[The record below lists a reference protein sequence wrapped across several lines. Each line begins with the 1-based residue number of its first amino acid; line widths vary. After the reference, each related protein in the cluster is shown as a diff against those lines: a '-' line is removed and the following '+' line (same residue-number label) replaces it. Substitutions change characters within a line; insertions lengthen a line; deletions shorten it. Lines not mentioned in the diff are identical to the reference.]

1 MDETMSNSPTVT
13 WRDDGGTVTFRLDGV
28 GPRAAEQLAAAAWNP
43 AGEGWEKPFPRD
55 AHGIEDVKRNLPR
68 LAGPMLQQMLVP
80 TFGWE
85 AALEAFAARASAAG
99 LDWWLTGSGATA
111 LRVPDVVP
119 HDLDIILDE
128 SQLALAAEVF
138 ADVLIEPLGE
148 TRGWVTRAYGVIF
161 LGMRIDLA
169 AGPEAFVDE
178 PEPVDFGPWAANLLE
193 AVDWRGFVIRVPPL
207 SVQAAVNRRRGR
219 DERAAQI
226 EAVLAAESGEGAAC
240 T

>member
-1 MDETMSNSPTVT
+1 
-13 WRDDGGTVTFRLDGV
+13 
-28 GPRAAEQLAAAAWNP
+28 
-43 AGEGWEKPFPRD
+43 
-55 AHGIEDVKRNLPR
+55 
-68 LAGPMLQQMLVP
+68 MLVP

-178 PEPVDFGPWAANLLE
+178 PEPADFGPWAANLLE

-226 EAVLAAESGEGAAC
+226 EAVLAAESGEEAAC